1 MTRHTETNIEQLQER
16 VDYLDGHLVDL
27 EEERDQLQKHI
38 EQLEQLC
45 NDLFDHV
52 CAEQLGARVN
62 MAQFVE
68 LSERMGDLGLL
79 EVDE

>member
-1 MTRHTETNIEQLQER
+1 MPAITTSKLAELTAQGQLLS
-16 VDYLDGHLVDL
+16 DLLDQKRKENKDL
-27 EEERDQLQKHI
+27 KDQV

-45 NDLFDHV
+45 NELFNHV

-79 EVDE
+79 ED